1 MSLRKGIVEAYHRP
15 SVSDVFVQA
24 VKQARPISVLCA
36 CTLLFLPSCFAA
48 PRMPRPVKA
57 VSEPPQPLAGGVEV
71 VIFFGE
77 AKPQK
82 VFAATGAEKRRSGHR
97 SDPRRGE
104 QMTRFQGGGF
114 SRQARSFGQHVV
126 GSGGDAGLHSGVA
139 QGGQYFFSLDL

>member
-57 VSEPPQPLAGGVEV
+57 VSEPPQPHAGGVEV
-71 VIFFGE
+71 FVFFRE

-82 VFAATGAEKRRSGHR
+82 IFAAAGTEEGRSGYGR
-97 SDPRRGE
+97 DS
-104 QMTRFQGGGF
+104 GGGKQVAGF
-114 SRQARSFGQHVV
+114 QCSGFAGEARSFGQHI
-126 GSGGDAGLHSGVA
+126 
-139 QGGQYFFSLDL
+139 